1 MFLCSFYLLLVNH
14 LGNWANPGLS
24 DHKVLSRQKKEKE
37 REGGA
42 GALITAG
49 IEEKKSRSIS
59 SENALYLWRR
69 EWMVS
74 RRGRAM
80 GMIMRT

>member
-49 IEEKKSRSIS
+49 IEEK
-59 SENALYLWRR
+59 
-69 EWMVS
+69 
-74 RRGRAM
+74 RAGPYQVKM
-80 GMIMRT
+80 PYTFGDEDGWFPEGGERWG